1 MESEALMVDHRQQP
15 SMLQRILS
23 ASVPMLLIAVGYVD
37 PGKWAAMVD
46 GGSRFGFDLIMLVL
60 LFNFAAILCQYLSA
74 CIALVT
80 DRDLAQICSEEYD
93 KVTCI
98 FLGVQAEVSMIALD
112 LSMVLGTAHGLNV
125 VFGIDLFSCVF
136 LTATGAILF
145 PLLASLFDNGSAK
158 FLCIGWASSVL
169 LSYVFEVVI
178 TQPETP
184 FSIGGM
190 LNKFSGESAFALMS
204 LLGASIMPHNFYL
217 HSSIVQ
223 QGKESTELSRGALC
237 QDHFFAIVFVFSGI
251 FLVNYAVMNSAANV
265 SYSTGLLL
273 LTFQDAL
280 SLLDQVF
287 RSSVAPFTI
296 MLVSF
301 ISNQVTPLTWDLGRQ
316 AVVQDLFG
324 MDIPGWLH
332 HVTIR
337 VISIVPA
344 LYCVWNS
351 GAEGLYQLLIFTQV
365 VVALVLPSSVIPL
378 FRVASSRSIMGIHKI
393 SQLMEFLSL
402 GTFIGLLG
410 LNIIF
415 VIEMIF
421 GNSDWVNNLKWS
433 SIRSG
438 VSTPY
443 VFLLIAASLSLCLM
457 LWLAVTPLKSASSRF
472 DAQAFLQTPMPESY
486 PERNQLDLSNT
497 TFGLERSSQKQEGAF
512 HVEKSLVSHPDL
524 SALDSDPNQILPE
537 SLLDFEKVHHLAT
550 IDESKSET
558 TFSAP
563 AVIHPEVSAS
573 AGETTTEKKS
583 VCNEVSGVEAVV
595 TSVVNTESV
604 DVVEKTLRIEG
615 DMGNDRVDGDSS
627 WEEPEEATKG
637 VSENAQSFMSDGP
650 GSYKSLSG
658 KPDDTGSGTGS
669 LSRLAGLG
677 RAARRQLT
685 EVLNE
690 FWGQLFDY
698 HGVATQEAKSKK
710 LDIILGLDSKTNPIP
725 APSSL
730 KVESSA
736 YIPSGS
742 ARVPESLINS
752 NMYSPTQLQFAS
764 GIVDSSY
771 RGGSKEPASMWS
783 SHMKLLD
790 AYVQSSNNSNIPD
803 SGERRYSSMR
813 IPATSAGYDQQP
825 ATEHGYRITAYLNQI
840 AKERGSDYLNGQL
853 ESPSPRSVSSLTSSN
868 YAEPFSRALG
878 QKPQSG
884 VSSRAPPGF
893 GNVPVA
899 RNNSTQQPVN
909 TSTDLSSIENA
920 ESVTGS
926 ANSKKYY
933 SLPDISGRYIPRQ
946 DSSVSDGR
954 AQWYNNSM
962 GYGQSVGQSTCE
974 QAYMSGSLRTGGG
987 HQRYEHSPKVCRD
1000 AFSLQ
1005 YSSNPGMGSGSLWS
1019 RQPSEQFGVAGKRD
1033 VGSGDHGAV
1042 QNSSA
1047 QESISTVDL
1056 EAKLLQS
1063 FRSCIVKLLKLEG
1076 SEWLFRQDDGADEDL
1091 IDRIAAREKFLYEA
1105 ETREIIS
1112 RLTNIGESQFSSNR
1126 KPGSA
1131 TKPEAMDY
1139 SKFLVMSVPHCG
1151 EGCVWKVDLIISFGV
1166 WCIHR
1171 ILELS
1176 LMESRPELWGKYT
1189 YVLNRLQGIIELAFS
1204 KPRSQTSHCFCLQI
1218 PVGRQQKSSPPP
1230 TSNGNLPPQAKQGR
1244 GKCTTAPML
1253 LDMIKDVEMAISC
1266 RKGRTGTAAGDVAF
1280 PKGKENLA
1288 SVLKRYK
1295 RRLSNKPVGNQE
1307 AAGGAAG
1314 PRKSTLSPSSAPF
1327 GL

>member
-1 MESEALMVDHRQQP
+1 
-15 SMLQRILS
+15 MLQRVLS
-23 ASVPMLLIAVGYVD
+23 ASAPMLLIAIGYVD
-37 PGKWAAMVD
+37 PGKWVAMVD
-46 GGSRFGFDLIMLVL
+46 GGARFGFDLVMLVL
-60 LFNFAAILCQYLSA
+60 MFNFAAILCQYLSA

-98 FLGVQAEVSMIALD
+98 FLGIQAEVSMIALD
-112 LSMVLGTAHGLNV
+112 LTTVLGTAHGLNV
-125 VFGIDLFSCVF
+125 VFGVDLLSCVF
-136 LTATGAILF
+136 LAATGAILF

-169 LSYVFEVVI
+169 LSYVFGVVI
-178 TQPETP
+178 NQPETP

-204 LLGASIMPHNFYL
+204 LLGASIIPHNFYL

-223 QGKESTELSRGALC
+223 QGRESTELSRGALC

-280 SLLDQVF
+280 SLLNQVF

-296 MLVSF
+296 MLVTF

-316 AVVQDLFG
+316 AVVHDLFG

-351 GAEGLYQLLIFTQV
+351 GAEGLYQLLIFSQV

-393 SQLMEFLSL
+393 SQLMELLSL

-410 LNIIF
+410 LKIIF

-433 SIRSG
+433 IGSN

-457 LWLAVTPLKSASSRF
+457 LWLAVTPLKSASSGF

-486 PERNQLDLSNT
+486 LERNQLDVSNT
-497 TFGLERSSQKQEGAF
+497 TFGLERSSQKQEGVF

-524 SALDSDPNQILPE
+524 STSYPDQILPE
-537 SLLDFEKVHHLAT
+537 TLLDFEKVHHLDT

-563 AVIHPEVSAS
+563 AVSHPEVSAS
-573 AGETTTEKKS
+573 AGETSAAKS
-583 VCNEVSGVEAVV
+583 ACNEVPGVESVD
-595 TSVVNTESV
+595 TSVFNTESV

-615 DMGNDRVDGDSS
+615 DMANDKDDGDS

-637 VSENAQSFMSDGP
+637 VSENSQSFISDGP
-650 GSYKSLSG
+650 GSYRSLSG
-658 KPDDTGSGTGS
+658 KPEDAGSGTGS

-698 HGVATQEAKSKK
+698 HGVATPEAKSKK
-710 LDIILGLDSKTNPIP
+710 LDIILGLDSKVSPKP
-725 APSSL
+725 APASL

-742 ARVPESLINS
+742 ARVPEALINS
-752 NMYSPTQLQFAS
+752 NMYSPKQQFAS
-764 GIVDSSY
+764 GIVDSAY
-771 RGGSKEPASMWS
+771 RVPNEQSPMWS
-783 SHMKLLD
+783 NHMKLLE
-790 AYVQSSNNSNIPD
+790 AYVQSSSSNILD

-825 ATEHGYRITAYLNQI
+825 ATVHGYQIKAYLNQI

-853 ESPSPRSVSSLTSSN
+853 ESPSPRSVSSLTSN
-868 YAEPFSRALG
+868 YAEPFARPLG
-878 QKPQSG
+878 QKPQTG

-899 RNNSTQQPVN
+899 RNNSMQPVN
-909 TSTDLSSIENA
+909 TSTDLSSTENA
-920 ESVTGS
+920 ECVAGS

-933 SLPDISGRYIPRQ
+933 SLPDISGRYVPRQ

-954 AQWYNNSM
+954 AQWYNSM
-962 GYGQSVGQSTCE
+962 GYGQSVGRPTYE
-974 QAYMSGSLRTGGG
+974 QAYMTGSLRAGGP
-987 HQRYEHSPKVCRD
+987 QRYEHSPKVCRD

-1005 YSSNPGMGSGSLWS
+1005 YSSNSGTGSLWS
-1019 RQPSEQFGVAGKRD
+1019 REPFEQFGVAGKAD
-1033 VGSGDHGAV
+1033 VASGVHVTV
-1042 QNSSA
+1042 QSSSA
-1047 QESISTVDL
+1047 QESTSTVDL

-1105 ETREIIS
+1105 ETREMS

-1126 KPGSA
+1126 KPGS
-1131 TKPEAMDY
+1131 TPKPEEMDY
-1139 SKFLVMSVPHCG
+1139 TKLLVMSVPHCG
-1151 EGCVWKVDLIISFGV
+1151 EGCVWKVDLIVSFGV

-1189 YVLNRLQGIIELAFS
+1189 YVLNRLQGIIDLAFS
-1204 KPRSQTSHCFCLQI
+1204 KPRSPTSHCFCLQI
-1218 PVGRQQKSSPPP
+1218 PVGRQQKSSPPSI
-1230 TSNGNLPPQAKQGR
+1230 SNGSLPPQAKQGR

-1253 LDMIKDVEMAISC
+1253 LDMIKDVETAISC

-1307 AAGGAAG
+1307 AGGAG
-1314 PRKSTLSPSSAPF
+1314 PRKATLSPSSAPF
-1327 GL
+1327 VL

>member
-1 MESEALMVDHRQQP
+1 MESETQTIAYRQP

-23 ASVPMLLIAVGYVD
+23 ASMPMLLIAIGYVD

-46 GGSRFGFDLIMLVL
+46 GGARFGFDLIMLAL

-80 DRDLAQICSEEYD
+80 DQDLAQICSEEYG

-98 FLGVQAEVSMIALD
+98 FLGIQAEVSMIALD
-112 LSMVLGTAHGLNV
+112 LTMVLGTAHGLNV
-125 VFGIDLFSCVF
+125 VFGVDLFSCVF
-136 LTATGAILF
+136 LAATGAILF
-145 PLLASLFDNGSAK
+145 PLLASLLDNGSAK
-158 FLCIGWASSVL
+158 FICIGWASSIL
-169 LSYVFEVVI
+169 LSYVFGVVI
-178 TQPETP
+178 SQPESP

-223 QGKESTELSRGALC
+223 QGKESTNLSRGALC

-251 FLVNYAVMNSAANV
+251 FLVNYAIMNSAANV
-265 SYSTGLLL
+265 SFSTGLLL
-273 LTFQDAL
+273 LTFQDSL

-287 RSSVAPFTI
+287 RSSVAPFSI
-296 MLVSF
+296 MLVTF
-301 ISNQVTPLTWDLGRQ
+301 ISNQITPLTWDLGRQ
-316 AVVQDLFG
+316 AVVHDLFG

-337 VISIVPA
+337 VISVVPA

-351 GAEGLYQLLIFTQV
+351 GAEGLYQLLIVTQV

-410 LNIIF
+410 LKIIF

-433 SIRSG
+433 IGSG

-486 PERNQLDLSNT
+486 REHNQVDVSDT
-497 TFGLERSSQKQEGAF
+497 TFGLERSTQKQEPAF
-512 HVEKSLVSHPDL
+512 HVEKSLGSHPDL
-524 SALDSDPNQILPE
+524 STSDPDEILPE
-537 SLLDFEKVHHLAT
+537 SLLDFEKVHHLTT

-558 TFSAP
+558 TFSTP
-563 AVIHPEVSAS
+563 SFSCPEVSAS
-573 AGETTTEKKS
+573 AGETAKS
-583 VCNEVSGVEAVV
+583 VLNEVSGGE
-595 TSVVNTESV
+595 SVDTRDFNAASV

-615 DMGNDRVDGDSS
+615 DTPTDKDDDGDS
-627 WEEPEEATKG
+627 WEPDDVPKD
-637 VSENAQSFMSDGP
+637 VSENTQSYTSDGP
-650 GSYKSLSG
+650 ESFKSLSVRSE
-658 KPDDTGSGTGS
+658 DTGSGTGS

-685 EVLNE
+685 VVLDE

-698 HGVATQEAKSKK
+698 HGMPTSQAKFKK
-710 LDIILGLDSKTNPIP
+710 LDVILGLDTKVDPKP
-725 APSSL
+725 APVSL
-730 KVESSA
+730 KLENSRGDSNA

-742 ARVPESLINS
+742 ARVPESWINS
-752 NMYSPTQLQFAS
+752 NIYSPKQQCAS
-764 GIVDSSY
+764 GALDSGY
-771 RGGSKEPASMWS
+771 RVPKEPASWS

-790 AYVQSSNNSNIPD
+790 AYVQSSSGNTLD

-813 IPATSAGYDQQP
+813 IPASSAGYDQQP
-825 ATEHGYRITAYLNQI
+825 ATVHGYQISAYLSQI
-840 AKERGSDYLNGQL
+840 AKGRGSDYLNGQL
-853 ESPSPRSVSSLTSSN
+853 ESASPRSVSSLTSN
-868 YAEPFSRALG
+868 HAEPLARALG

-893 GNVPVA
+893 GSVPA
-899 RNNSTQQPVN
+899 RNNSMQPVN
-909 TSTDLSSIENA
+909 TSTDLSSTENA
-920 ESVTGS
+920 ESVAGS

-933 SLPDISGRYIPRQ
+933 SLPDISGRYVPRQ
-946 DSSVSDGR
+946 DSSLPDGR
-954 AQWYNNSM
+954 AQWYNSM
-962 GYGQSVGQSTCE
+962 GYGQSIGRSAYE
-974 QAYMSGSLRTGGG
+974 QPYMTGPMRAGG
-987 HQRYEHSPKVCRD
+987 PPRFEHSPSKVCRD
-1000 AFSLQ
+1000 AFTLQ
-1005 YSSNPGMGSGSLWS
+1005 YSSNSGTGSLWS
-1019 RQPSEQFGVAGKRD
+1019 RQPFEQFGVAGKAD
-1033 VGSGDHGAV
+1033 VSSDHGTV
-1042 QNSSA
+1042 QSSST
-1047 QESISTVDL
+1047 QESTSLVDL

-1105 ETREIIS
+1105 ETREIS

-1131 TKPEAMDY
+1131 QKPEEMDY
-1139 SKFLVMSVPHCG
+1139 TKFLVMSVPHCG
-1151 EGCVWKVDLIISFGV
+1151 EGCVWKVDLVVSFGV

-1189 YVLNRLQGIIELAFS
+1189 YCLNRLQGIVDLAFS
-1204 KPRSQTSHCFCLQI
+1204 KPRSPTSHCFCLQI
-1218 PVGRQQKSSPPP
+1218 PIGRQQKSSPTPI
-1230 TSNGNLPPQAKQGR
+1230 SNGSLPPQAKQGR

-1307 AAGGAAG
+1307 AGGG
-1314 PRKSTLSPSSAPF
+1314 PQRKVTSPSSTSF

>member
-1 MESEALMVDHRQQP
+1 MESKTLTINYRQP
-15 SMLQRILS
+15 SMLQRVLS

-46 GGSRFGFDLIMLVL
+46 GGARFGFDLIMIVL

-80 DRDLAQICSEEYD
+80 DRDLAQICSGEYD

-98 FLGVQAEVSMIALD
+98 FLGIQAEVSMIALD
-112 LSMVLGTAHGLNV
+112 LTMVLGTAHGLNV

-169 LSYVFEVVI
+169 LSYVFGVVI
-178 TQPETP
+178 SQPETP

-223 QGKESTELSRGALC
+223 LGKESTKLSKGALC
-237 QDHFFAIVFVFSGI
+237 QDHFFAIVFIFSGI
-251 FLVNYAVMNSAANV
+251 FLVYYAMMNLAANV

-273 LTFQDAL
+273 LTFQDTL

-296 MLVSF
+296 MLVTF

-316 AVVQDLFG
+316 SVVHDLFG

-344 LYCVWNS
+344 LYCVCNS

-365 VVALVLPSSVIPL
+365 VVALALPSSVIPL

-410 LNIIF
+410 LKMMF
-415 VIEMIF
+415 VIEMMF
-421 GNSDWVNNLKWS
+421 GNSDWVSNLKWS
-433 SIRSG
+433 IGSG
-438 VSTPY
+438 ISAPF

-457 LWLAVTPLKSASSRF
+457 LWLAITPLKSASSRF
-472 DAQAFLQTPMPESY
+472 NSEEFLETPMPQSY
-486 PERNQLDLSNT
+486 PERNELDASDT
-497 TFGLERSSQKQEGAF
+497 TFGLERSSQNQEGVF
-512 HVEKSLVSHPDL
+512 HVEKSLVRRTDL
-524 SALDSDPNQILPE
+524 STSEPDQILPE
-537 SLLDFEKVHHLAT
+537 SLDFEKVHHLAT

-563 AVIHPEVSAS
+563 AVSDSVVSVS
-573 AGETTTEKKS
+573 AGETSAVKS
-583 VCNEVSGVEAVV
+583 ICNEVSDVESVD
-595 TSVVNTESV
+595 TSVLNTESA
-604 DVVEKTLRIEG
+604 DVVEKTVRIEG
-615 DMGNDRVDGDSS
+615 DGANDRDDGDS
-627 WEEPEEATKG
+627 WEEPEEAIKG
-637 VSENAQSFMSDGP
+637 VSDNTQSFISDGP
-650 GSYKSLSG
+650 GSYRSLSG
-658 KPDDTGSGTGS
+658 KPEDTGSGTGS

-690 FWGQLFDY
+690 FWGQFFDY
-698 HGVATQEAKSKK
+698 HGMATPEAKSKK
-710 LDIILGLDSKTNPIP
+710 LDIILGLDSKLSPKP
-725 APSSL
+725 APASL
-730 KVESSA
+730 KAESSA
-736 YIPSGS
+736 YIPSGT
-742 ARVPESLINS
+742 ARVPEPLINS
-752 NMYSPTQLQFAS
+752 NMYSPKQQFAS
-764 GIVDSSY
+764 GILDA
-771 RGGSKEPASMWS
+771 GSRVPKEPSSTSSLWS
-783 SHMKLLD
+783 SSQMKLFD
-790 AYVQSSNNSNIPD
+790 AYMQNSKSNILD

-813 IPATSAGYDQQP
+813 IPAASAGYDHQP
-825 ATEHGYRITAYLNQI
+825 ATVHGYQITAYLNQL

-853 ESPSPRSVSSLTSSN
+853 ESPSPRSVSSLTSN
-868 YAEPFSRALG
+868 YAEPVARAVG

-893 GNVPVA
+893 GNVPAA
-899 RNNSTQQPVN
+899 RNNSVQLIN
-909 TSTDLSSIENA
+909 TSMDLSSTENA
-920 ESVTGS
+920 ESVAGS
-926 ANSKKYY
+926 VNSKKYY
-933 SLPDISGRYIPRQ
+933 SLPDISGRYVPRQ

-954 AQWYNNSM
+954 TQWYNSM
-962 GYGQSVGQSTCE
+962 GYGQSISRSTYE
-974 QAYMSGSLRTGGG
+974 QAYMSGSLRAGGG
-987 HQRYEHSPKVCRD
+987 PQRYEHSPKVCRD

-1005 YSSNPGMGSGSLWS
+1005 YSSNSGTGSLWS
-1019 RQPSEQFGVAGKRD
+1019 RQPFEQFGVAGKPD
-1033 VGSGDHGAV
+1033 VASGDHGTV
-1042 QNSSA
+1042 QSSPS
-1047 QESISTVDL
+1047 QESTSTVDL

-1091 IDRIAAREKFLYEA
+1091 IDRIAAREKFLYDA
-1105 ETREIIS
+1105 ETREIG

-1131 TKPEAMDY
+1131 AKPEEMDY
-1139 SKFLVMSVPHCG
+1139 TKFLVMSVPHCG
-1151 EGCVWKVDLIISFGV
+1151 EGCVWKVDLIVSFGV

-1176 LMESRPELWGKYT
+1176 VMESRPELWGKYT
-1189 YVLNRLQGIIELAFS
+1189 YVLNRLQGIIDLAFS
-1204 KPRSQTSHCFCLQI
+1204 KPRTPTSHCFCLQI
-1218 PVGRQQKSSPPP
+1218 PVGRQPKSSPPP
-1230 TSNGNLPPQAKQGR
+1230 ISNGSLPPQSKQGR
-1244 GKCTTAPML
+1244 GKCTTAALL
-1253 LDMIKDVEMAISC
+1253 LDMIKDVETAISC

-1307 AAGGAAG
+1307 AGGAAA
-1314 PRKSTLSPSSAPF
+1314 PRKTTLSASSAPF
-1327 GL
+1327 IL

>member
-1 MESEALMVDHRQQP
+1 MESETLTTDYRQS
-15 SMLQRILS
+15 SMLQRVLS
-23 ASVPMLLIAVGYVD
+23 ASVPMLLITISYVD

-46 GGSRFGFDLIMLVL
+46 GGARFGFDLIMLVL

-98 FLGVQAEVSMIALD
+98 FLGIQAEVSMIALD
-112 LSMVLGTAHGLNV
+112 LTMVLGTAHGLNV
-125 VFGIDLFSCVF
+125 VFGVDLFNCVF
-136 LTATGAILF
+136 LTATGAVLF
-145 PLLASLFDNGSAK
+145 PLLASLLDNSSAK
-158 FLCIGWASSVL
+158 FLCVGWASSVL
-169 LSYVFEVVI
+169 LSCVFGVVVS
-178 TQPETP
+178 QPETP

-223 QGKESTELSRGALC
+223 QGNKSTELSRGALC

-251 FLVNYAVMNSAANV
+251 FLVSYAVMNSAANV

-273 LTFQDAL
+273 LTFQDTL

-296 MLVSF
+296 MLVTF
-301 ISNQVTPLTWDLGRQ
+301 ISNQVTPVTWDLGRQ
-316 AVVQDLFG
+316 TVVHDLFG

-344 LYCVWNS
+344 LYCVWSS
-351 GAEGLYQLLIFTQV
+351 GAEGLYQLLILTQV

-410 LNIIF
+410 LKIIF
-415 VIEMIF
+415 IIEMIF
-421 GNSDWVNNLKWS
+421 GNSEWVNNLKWS
-433 SIRSG
+433 IGSSL
-438 VSTPY
+438 STPY
-443 VFLLIAASLSLCLM
+443 VFLLIAASLSLFLM

-472 DAQAFLQTPMPESY
+472 DAQAFLQTPMPQSY
-486 PERNQLDLSNT
+486 PERNQLDVSDT
-497 TFGLERSSQKQEGAF
+497 TFGLKRSFQKQEGVF
-512 HVEKSLVSHPDL
+512 HVEKSLVNHPDL
-524 SALDSDPNQILPE
+524 ATSDPDQILPE

-550 IDESKSET
+550 IEESKSET
-558 TFSAP
+558 TLSAP
-563 AVIHPEVSAS
+563 AICHPEVSVS
-573 AGETTTEKKS
+573 AGEASSAES
-583 VCNEVSGVEAVV
+583 VCNEVSGVESVD
-595 TSVVNTESV
+595 TSVFNTESA

-615 DMGNDRVDGDSS
+615 DMANDRDYGDS
-627 WEEPEEATKG
+627 WEEPEEAIKG
-637 VSENAQSFMSDGP
+637 VSDNTQALTSDDP

-658 KPDDTGSGTGS
+658 KSEDTGSGTGS

-698 HGVATQEAKSKK
+698 HGLATPEARSKK
-710 LDIILGLDSKTNPIP
+710 LDIILGLDSKVNPKP
-725 APSSL
+725 APVSL
-730 KVESSA
+730 KAESSA
-736 YIPSGS
+736 FIPSGS
-742 ARVPESLINS
+742 ARVPESQINS
-752 NMYSPTQLQFAS
+752 NMYSPKQQFAS
-764 GIVDSSY
+764 GIVDSAY
-771 RGGSKEPASMWS
+771 RVPKEPSSTSSLWS
-783 SHMKLLD
+783 SQMKLLD
-790 AYVQSSNNSNIPD
+790 VYMQNSSSNIPD
-803 SGERRYSSMR
+803 SGERRYSSVR
-813 IPATSAGYDQQP
+813 IPAASVGYDQQP
-825 ATEHGYRITAYLNQI
+825 ATVHGYQITAYLNQI

-853 ESPSPRSVSSLTSSN
+853 ESPSPRSVSSLTSN
-868 YAEPFSRALG
+868 YTEPFARTLG

-893 GNVPVA
+893 GNVPAA
-899 RNNSTQQPVN
+899 RNNSMQPVN
-909 TSTDLSSIENA
+909 TSNDLSSAENA
-920 ESVTGS
+920 ESGAGS

-933 SLPDISGRYIPRQ
+933 SLPDISGRYVPRQ

-954 AQWYNNSM
+954 TQWYNSM
-962 GYGQSVGQSTCE
+962 GYGQSIGRSTYE
-974 QAYMSGSLRTGGG
+974 QAYMTGPLRAGGP
-987 HQRYEHSPKVCRD
+987 QRYEHSPKVCRD

-1005 YSSNPGMGSGSLWS
+1005 YSSNPGAGSLWS
-1019 RQPSEQFGVAGKRD
+1019 RQPFEQFGVAGKPD
-1033 VGSGDHGAV
+1033 VASGDHGAV
-1042 QNSSA
+1042 QSSPS
-1047 QESISTVDL
+1047 QESISLVDL

-1063 FRSCIVKLLKLEG
+1063 FRSFIVKLLKLEG

-1105 ETREIIS
+1105 ETREIS
-1112 RLTNIGESQFSSNR
+1112 RLTNIDESQFSSNR
-1126 KPGSA
+1126 KPGSSP
-1131 TKPEAMDY
+1131 KPEEMDY
-1139 SKFLVMSVPHCG
+1139 TKFSVMSVPHCG
-1151 EGCVWKVDLIISFGV
+1151 EGCVWKVDLIVSFGV

-1171 ILELS
+1171 IFELS
-1176 LMESRPELWGKYT
+1176 VMESRPELWGKYT
-1189 YVLNRLQGIIELAFS
+1189 YVLNRLQGIIDLAFS
-1204 KPRSQTSHCFCLQI
+1204 RPRTPTSHCFCLQI
-1218 PVGRQQKSSPPP
+1218 PVGRPQKSPAPI
-1230 TSNGNLPPQAKQGR
+1230 SNGSLPPQSKQGR
-1244 GKCTTAPML
+1244 GKCTTAAML
-1253 LDMIKDVEMAISC
+1253 LDMIKDVETTISC

-1307 AAGGAAG
+1307 AGGVAA
-1314 PRKSTLSPSSAPF
+1314 PRKVTLSSSSAPF
-1327 GL
+1327 VL

>member
-1 MESEALMVDHRQQP
+1 MESETRTIDYRQQS
-15 SMLQRILS
+15 SMIQRILS
-23 ASVPMLLIAVGYVD
+23 ASVPMLLITVGYVD
-37 PGKWAAMVD
+37 PGKWSAMVD
-46 GGSRFGFDLIMLVL
+46 GGARFGFDLIMLVL

-98 FLGVQAEVSMIALD
+98 FLGIQAEVSLIALD
-112 LSMVLGTAHGLNV
+112 LTLVLGTAHGLNV

-136 LTATGAILF
+136 LAATGALFF
-145 PLLASLFDNGSAK
+145 PLLSSLVDNGSAK
-158 FLCIGWASSVL
+158 FLCIGWVSSVL
-169 LSYVFEVVI
+169 LSYVFGVVI
-178 TQPETP
+178 SQPETP

-190 LNKFSGESAFALMS
+190 LNKFSGESAFVLMS

-280 SLLDQVF
+280 SLLNQVF

-296 MLVSF
+296 MLVTF
-301 ISNQVTPLTWDLGRQ
+301 ISNQVTPLTCDLGRQ
-316 AVVQDLFG
+316 AVVHDLFG

-351 GAEGLYQLLIFTQV
+351 GAEGVYQLLIFTQV

-410 LNIIF
+410 LKIIF

-421 GNSDWVNNLKWS
+421 GNSDWVNNLKWNGIGS
-433 SIRSG
+433 S

-443 VFLLIAASLSLCLM
+443 VFLLTVASLSLCLM

-472 DAQAFLQTPMPESY
+472 DAQAFLQMPMPESY
-486 PERNQLDLSNT
+486 PECNQLDASNT
-497 TFGLERSSQKQEGAF
+497 NFGLERSFQKQEGTF
-512 HVEKSLVSHPDL
+512 HVEKCDPDL
-524 SALDSDPNQILPE
+524 STSDLDQILPE

-563 AVIHPEVSAS
+563 AVSHPEISSA
-573 AGETTTEKKS
+573 AKS
-583 VCNEVSGVEAVV
+583 VGSEVSDVESVD
-595 TSVVNTESV
+595 TSVVTTESV

-615 DMGNDRVDGDSS
+615 EMENDRDDGDS
-627 WEEPEEATKG
+627 WEGPEEATKG
-637 VSENAQSFMSDGP
+637 VSENAQSFISDGP
-650 GSYKSLSG
+650 GSYKSLGG
-658 KPDDTGSGTGS
+658 KTEDTGSGTGS

-698 HGVATQEAKSKK
+698 HGAATQEAKFKK
-710 LDIILGLDSKTNPIP
+710 LDIILGLDSKMNPKP
-725 APSSL
+725 SPSSL

-752 NMYSPTQLQFAS
+752 NMYSPKQQQFAS
-764 GIVDSSY
+764 GIVDSAN
-771 RGGSKEPASMWS
+771 RVPKEPGSMWS

-790 AYVQSSNNSNIPD
+790 AYVQQSSNSNILD

-825 ATEHGYRITAYLNQI
+825 ATVHGYQITAYLNQI
-840 AKERGSDYLNGQL
+840 AKERGSDYLNGQQM
-853 ESPSPRSVSSLTSSN
+853 ESPSPRSVSSLSSSN
-868 YAEPFSRALG
+868 YAEPFARSLG

-899 RNNSTQQPVN
+899 RNNSMQQPVN
-909 TSTDLSSIENA
+909 TSTTDLSSTENA
-920 ESVTGS
+920 ESLAGS

-933 SLPDISGRYIPRQ
+933 SLPDISGRYVPRQ
-946 DSSVSDGR
+946 DSSLTDGR

-962 GYGQSVGQSTCE
+962 GYGQSIGRSTYE

-1019 RQPSEQFGVAGKRD
+1019 RQPFEQFGVAGKPD
-1033 VGSGDHGAV
+1033 IASGDQGAM

-1047 QESISTVDL
+1047 QESTSTVDL

-1091 IDRIAAREKFLYEA
+1091 IDRIAARERFLYEA
-1105 ETREIIS
+1105 ETREIS
-1112 RLTNIGESQFSSNR
+1112 RLTNSGESQFSSNR

-1131 TKPEAMDY
+1131 SKPEEMDY
-1139 SKFLVMSVPHCG
+1139 TKFLVMSVPHCG
-1151 EGCVWKVDLIISFGV
+1151 EGCVWKVDLIASFGV

-1204 KPRSQTSHCFCLQI
+1204 KPRSPTSHCFCLQI
-1218 PVGRQQKSSPPP
+1218 PVVRQQQKSSPPP
-1230 TSNGNLPPQAKQGR
+1230 ISNGNLPPQAKQGR

>member
-1 MESEALMVDHRQQP
+1 MESEALMVDYRQQP
-15 SMLQRILS
+15 SILQRVLS
-23 ASVPMLLIAVGYVD
+23 ASMPILLIAVGYVD

-46 GGSRFGFDLIMLVL
+46 GGARFGFDLIMLVL

-98 FLGVQAEVSMIALD
+98 FLGIQAEVSMIALD
-112 LSMVLGTAHGLNV
+112 LTMVLGTAHGLNV

-169 LSYVFEVVI
+169 LSYVFGVI
-178 TQPETP
+178 ISQPETP

-296 MLVSF
+296 MLVTF
-301 ISNQVTPLTWDLGRQ
+301 ISNQVTPLTCDLGRQ
-316 AVVQDLFG
+316 AVMHDLFG

-378 FRVASSRSIMGIHKI
+378 FRVASSRSIMGVHKI

-410 LNIIF
+410 LKIIF

-433 SIRSG
+433 IGSS

-472 DAQAFLQTPMPESY
+472 DAQAFLQTPTPKSY
-486 PERNQLDLSNT
+486 LERNQLDVSDANT
-497 TFGLERSSQKQEGAF
+497 TFGLERSSQKQESAF
-512 HVEKSLVSHPDL
+512 HVEKSFVSHPDL
-524 SALDSDPNQILPE
+524 STSDSDPNQILPE
-537 SLLDFEKVHHLAT
+537 SLLDFEKAHHLAT

-558 TFSAP
+558 TFSVP
-563 AVIHPEVSAS
+563 AVSHLSTSAEETS
-573 AGETTTEKKS
+573 AVKS
-583 VCNEVSGVEAVV
+583 VCTEVSGVESVV
-595 TSVVNTESV
+595 TSVFSTESV

-615 DMGNDRVDGDSS
+615 DMANERDDRDL

-637 VSENAQSFMSDGP
+637 VSENTQSFISDGP

-710 LDIILGLDSKTNPIP
+710 LDIILGLDSKTNPKP

-742 ARVPESLINS
+742 ARVPESLVNS
-752 NMYSPTQLQFAS
+752 NMYPKQQQFAS
-764 GIVDSSY
+764 GILDSAY
-771 RGGSKEPASMWS
+771 RGVPKEPASMWS
-783 SHMKLLD
+783 SHMKILD
-790 AYVQSSNNSNIPD
+790 AYVQSSNNSNILD

-813 IPATSAGYDQQP
+813 IPATSVGYDQQP
-825 ATEHGYRITAYLNQI
+825 ATVHGYQITAYLNQI

-868 YAEPFSRALG
+868 YAEPFARALG

-893 GNVPVA
+893 GNAPVA
-899 RNNSTQQPVN
+899 RNNSMQQPVN

-933 SLPDISGRYIPRQ
+933 SLPDISGRYVPRQ
-946 DSSVSDGR
+946 DSLVSDGR
-954 AQWYNNSM
+954 VQWYNNSM
-962 GYGQSVGQSTCE
+962 GYGQSVGRSTYE
-974 QAYMSGSLRTGGG
+974 QAYMSGSLKTGGG

-1005 YSSNPGMGSGSLWS
+1005 YSSNPGKGSGSLWS
-1019 RQPSEQFGVAGKRD
+1019 RQPFEQFGVAGKLD

-1047 QESISTVDL
+1047 QESTSTVDL

-1091 IDRIAAREKFLYEA
+1091 VDRIAAREKFLYEA
-1105 ETREIIS
+1105 ETREIS

-1126 KPGSA
+1126 KPGA
-1131 TKPEAMDY
+1131 TKPEEMDY
-1139 SKFLVMSVPHCG
+1139 TKFLVMSVPHCG
-1151 EGCVWKVDLIISFGV
+1151 EGCVWKVDLIVSFGV

-1204 KPRSQTSHCFCLQI
+1204 KPRSPTSHCFCLQI

-1230 TSNGNLPPQAKQGR
+1230 ISNGNFPPQAKQGR

-1314 PRKSTLSPSSAPF
+1314 PRKSTLSPTSAPF

>member
-1 MESEALMVDHRQQP
+1 MESETLTIDHRQP

-23 ASVPMLLIAVGYVD
+23 ASAPMLLIAIGYVD

-46 GGSRFGFDLIMLVL
+46 GGARFGFDLIMLVFM
-60 LFNFAAILCQYLSA
+60 FNFAAILCQYLSA
-74 CIALVT
+74 CIALAT
-80 DRDLAQICSEEYD
+80 DRNLAQICSEEYD

-98 FLGVQAEVSMIALD
+98 FLGIQAEVSMIALD
-112 LSMVLGTAHGLNV
+112 LTMVLGTAHGLNV
-125 VFGIDLFSCVF
+125 VFGVDLFSCVF

-145 PLLASLFDNGSAK
+145 PLLASLLDNGSAK
-158 FLCIGWASSVL
+158 FLCIGWGSSIL
-169 LSYVFEVVI
+169 LSYVFGVVI
-178 TQPETP
+178 SQPESP

-223 QGKESTELSRGALC
+223 QGKDSTELSRGALC
-237 QDHFFAIVFVFSGI
+237 QDHFFAIVFIFSGV

-296 MLVSF
+296 MLVTF
-301 ISNQVTPLTWDLGRQ
+301 ISNQITALNWDLGRQ
-316 AVVQDLFG
+316 PVVHDLFG

-410 LNIIF
+410 LKLIF

-421 GNSDWVNNLKWS
+421 GNSDWVNNLKWNIGS
-433 SIRSG
+433 S
-438 VSTPY
+438 VSIPY

-472 DAQAFLQTPMPESY
+472 DAQAFLHSPMPEPY
-486 PERNQLDLSNT
+486 LERNQFDGSDS
-497 TFGLERSSQKQEGAF
+497 TFSLERSTQKQEAAF
-512 HVEKSLVSHPDL
+512 HAEKSLVGLPDL
-524 SALDSDPNQILPE
+524 STPDPDQILHE
-537 SLLDFEKVHHLAT
+537 SLLDYENVPHLAT

-563 AVIHPEVSAS
+563 PLSHPEVSAP
-573 AGETTTEKKS
+573 AGETAAAKS
-583 VCNEVSGVEAVV
+583 VCNEVSGVESVD
-595 TSVVNTESV
+595 TSVFSTTDESV

-615 DMGNDRVDGDSS
+615 DMANDKDDEGDS
-627 WEEPEEATKG
+627 WEPDKG
-637 VSENAQSFMSDGP
+637 VSENSTQSVISDGP
-650 GSYKSLSG
+650 GSFKSLSG
-658 KPDDTGSGTGS
+658 KEDTGSGTGS

-685 EVLNE
+685 IVLDE

-698 HGVATQEAKSKK
+698 HGAATPQAKSKK
-710 LDIILGLDSKTNPIP
+710 LDIILGLDSKVDPKP
-725 APSSL
+725 APASF
-730 KVESSA
+730 KMESSRSDFNNA

-752 NMYSPTQLQFAS
+752 NIYSPKQQFAS
-764 GIVDSSY
+764 GTVDSTY
-771 RGGSKEPASMWS
+771 RVPKEPSSWS

-790 AYVQSSNNSNIPD
+790 AYVQSSNSNILD

-813 IPATSAGYDQQP
+813 IPASSAGYDQQP
-825 ATEHGYRITAYLNQI
+825 ATVHGYQITAYLNQI

-853 ESPSPRSVSSLTSSN
+853 ESPSPRSVSSSMSSN
-868 YAEPFSRALG
+868 YAEPFARALG

-899 RNNSTQQPVN
+899 RNNSMQPVN
-909 TSTDLSSIENA
+909 TITDLSSTENA
-920 ESVTGS
+920 ESVAGA

-933 SLPDISGRYIPRQ
+933 SLPDISGRYVPRQ
-946 DSSVSDGR
+946 DSALSDGR
-954 AQWYNNSM
+954 AQWYNSM
-962 GYGQSVGQSTCE
+962 GYGPSVGRSTYE
-974 QAYMSGSLRTGGG
+974 QAYVTGSLRAGGP
-987 HQRYEHSPKVCRD
+987 QRFEHSPSKVCRD

-1005 YSSNPGMGSGSLWS
+1005 YSSSNSGTGSGSGSLWS
-1019 RQPSEQFGVAGKRD
+1019 RQPFEQFGVAGKTD
-1033 VGSGDHGAV
+1033 VTASSDHGTV
-1042 QNSSA
+1042 QSSST
-1047 QESISTVDL
+1047 QESTSTVDL

-1105 ETREIIS
+1105 ETREIS
-1112 RLTNIGESQFSSNR
+1112 RLTNIGESHFSSNR
-1126 KPGSA
+1126 KPGSGSA
-1131 TKPEAMDY
+1131 PKPEEMDY
-1139 SKFLVMSVPHCG
+1139 TKFLVMSVPHCG
-1151 EGCVWKVDLIISFGV
+1151 EGCVWKVDLIVSFGV

-1189 YVLNRLQGIIELAFS
+1189 YVLNRLQGIIDLAFS
-1204 KPRSQTSHCFCLQI
+1204 KSRSPTSHCFCLQI
-1218 PVGRQQKSSPPP
+1218 PIGRQQKSSPPP
-1230 TSNGNLPPQAKQGR
+1230 ISNGSLPPQAKQGR

-1307 AAGGAAG
+1307 AGGAG
-1314 PRKSTLSPSSAPF
+1314 PRKVMSPSAAPF
-1327 GL
+1327 SL